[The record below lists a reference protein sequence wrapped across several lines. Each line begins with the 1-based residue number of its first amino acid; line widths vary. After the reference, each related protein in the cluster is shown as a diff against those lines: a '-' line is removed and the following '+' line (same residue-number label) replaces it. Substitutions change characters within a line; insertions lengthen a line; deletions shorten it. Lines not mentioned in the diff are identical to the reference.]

1 MDSQNWKIGIQALMR
16 YLQLAVKGSP
26 IIIILQQV
34 HDQIQ
39 GLQIVF
45 PLKMLS

>member
-1 MDSQNWKIGIQALMR
+1 MDFQDWRIGIQALIR
-16 YLQLAVKGSP
+16 YLQPTVKDNP
-26 IIIILQQV
+26 VLIILQQV

-45 PLKMLS
+45 PLKMLP